1 MKTIRW
7 IAGCLVATACF
18 MPVFGQLDDSRV
30 KPEVIQFP
38 SGLLMQIAGKVTIR
52 GTDFFYVNDGSDLT
66 DGSGAMSIR
75 VSLRGLASGN
85 TISIPNSGVHVRI
98 TGILGS
104 EAIGSG
110 RNVPVLRPRNARD
123 VQVAPTLRSYT
134 SPVFPANTAVQFSL
148 PAEPFNPS
156 PTNMFVNFQLD
167 NRLGRWGR
175 LRAQW
180 YSYRTNNPNIFGKML
195 STDGYALNSDAT
207 RQMVFS
213 GFQNDP
219 GADRYVRFPLSGIHL
234 FGTSF
239 EGNIPWARCFVTDGI
254 ETLTVAAAIQR
265 GWIDPYLQWW
275 DGSQYRQVGVLD
287 GDDQFL
293 RAWRAYWIRTHKHG
307 LALILDCS
315 G

>member
-1 MKTIRW
+1 MP
-7 IAGCLVATACF
+7 AVA
-18 MPVFGQLDDSRV
+18 QLDDSRV

-52 GTDFFYVNDGSDLT
+52 GADFFYVNDGSDVN
-66 DGSGAMSIR
+66 DGSGALGIR

-85 TISIPNSGVHVRI
+85 TISIPTSGIHVRI
-98 TGILGS
+98 TGIIGS
-104 EAIGSG
+104 ESIGSG
-110 RNVPVLRPRNARD
+110 RTVPVLRPRHARD

-134 SPVFPANTAVQFSL
+134 GPVFPADTEIQFSL

-156 PTNMFVNFQLD
+156 PSAMFANFQLD

-180 YSYRTNNPNIFGKML
+180 YAYRSTYPGLFGKML

-207 RQMVFS
+207 RQLVYS

-219 GADRYVRFPLSGIHL
+219 GADRYVRLPLSGTHL

-239 EGNIPWARCFVTDGI
+239 EGNISWARCFVTDGI

-275 DGSQYRQVGVLD
+275 DGSQYRQVGVTD

-293 RAWRAYWIRTHKHG
+293 RAWRAYWIRTHKHR

-315 G
+315 D